1 MPKRNNAFCIK
12 PWTQACIRTNGD
24 ITLCCQS
31 LEKSNFNLKTSTID
45 AWWNSEFVSTVRT
58 QMLSKVIP
66 DACRMCE
73 AEESASSE
81 SLRQK
86 SNREYKIF
94 EQYAG
99 KMLTHYQYPP
109 LAPIDIEIQLTN
121 LCNLKCLM
129 CYEWS
134 SSSILTE
141 NKRLKINIEPVDD
154 YTVAEEELNKLRD
167 WVMTK
172 PAAINFR
179 GGEPMMVPEIKKL
192 IQWGI
197 EQKLLSDT
205 VIHIT
210 TNATKLDDEWLSI
223 LSSIKQLRL
232 MVSVDAIGATNDY
245 IRSGSNWNIIE
256 TNIAK
261 LSRIPEINLV
271 VHATIQNLN
280 ILSIGELITWCE
292 SNNYFFDFS
301 ILVDPAIFNFINL
314 PTELLTEAVTN
325 LNEVLDNAG
334 NASRLIKIIEQNT
347 QFNSANWIKF
357 KNEINMRDQARNTS
371 ILDIIPQFREYWHA
385 KN

>member
-58 QMLSKVIP
+58 QMLSKIIP

-73 AEESASSE
+73 AEESAGSE

-99 KMLTHYQYPP
+99 KMLTHYQYPT
-109 LAPIDIEIQLTN
+109 LAPIDIEVQLTN

-141 NKRLKINIEPVDD
+141 NKRLKINIEPIDD
-154 YTVAEEELNKLRD
+154 YTVDEEELNKLRD

-192 IQWGI
+192 LQWGI

-245 IRSGSNWNIIE
+245 IRSGSNWNILE

-261 LSRIPEINLV
+261 LSHIPGINLV

-280 ILSIGELITWCE
+280 ILSIGELINWCE

-301 ILVDPAIFNFINL
+301 ILVDPAIFNFTNL

-325 LNEVLDNAG
+325 LKELHDTNG
-334 NASRLIKIIEQNT
+334 NADRLLKIIDRST
-347 QFNSANWIKF
+347 QFNSSEWIKF
-357 KNEINMRDQARNTS
+357 KNEINMRDEARGIS
-371 ILDIIPQFREYWHA
+371 ILNSIPQLKEYWHA